1 MMWNRRSTRELA
13 DIIEKQL
20 ADSSV
25 PPRWDD
31 FDEFDW
37 RLTIAALR
45 MAPQN
50 DILDRGERSEDAA

>member
-1 MMWNRRSTRELA
+1 MIWNRKSTREIA

-20 ADSSV
+20 DDPSV

-50 DILDRGERSEDAA
+50 DILDRGERPEVAA